1 MAYEVS
7 YVDNADTV
15 LAHCKMVDRIK
26 TLALAN
32 GWTALRDVS
41 TTDTREIIL
50 KGIGLTGLEEI
61 FVGIKT
67 YYSSGADVYNL
78 TIGGFT
84 GYLAGSTF
92 ETQPGYI
99 LSSIP
104 AHNNRID
111 YWLIVNAQRIACAMK
126 VGTPVYESFYMGKFF
141 PYARP
146 TQYPYPLY
154 VGGSLAANAITRFS
168 ETTHSM
174 PYKGNAAVTQNLRSL
189 SGSVSNYTYP
199 YNNNAL
205 SGSYGQLRDST
216 DIYHILPIELY
227 DSLNVYGVLDGI
239 YHISGF
245 NNAVENTLV
254 IGGNTYVVIQDVG
267 RTGHSDYYAMRLQ

>member
-32 GWTALRDVS
+32 GWTALRDV
-41 TTDTREIIL
+41 TATDSREVIL
-50 KGIGLTGLEEI
+50 KGVGLTGLEEI
-61 FVGIKT
+61 YVGIKT
-67 YYSSGADVYNL
+67 YYDSGADIYNL

-92 ETQPGYI
+92 ETQPGYM
-99 LSSIP
+99 LSSVP

-111 YWLIVNAQRIACAMK
+111 YWLIVNAQRIACGMK

-154 VGGSLAANAITRFS
+154 VGGSLAPNALTRFS
-168 ETTHSM
+168 DIGHSM
-174 PYKGNAAVTQNLRSL
+174 PYKGASSVTQKLRGL
-189 SGSVSNYTYP
+189 ADWVANYTHP
-199 YNNNAL
+199 YNNATL
-205 SGSYGQLRDST
+205 CGGYGQIRDNT
-216 DIYHILPIELY
+216 GIYHLLPVELY
-227 DSLNVYGVLDGI
+227 DATNVYGVLDGI

-254 IGGNTYVVIQDVG
+254 ISGNTYVVIQDVW